1 MDIEPSAFGPIRAVA
16 AEHVV
21 AHWLASQGDSPVL
34 KGGRTRGHDIVNGD
48 QLIDAK
54 LLVAASNTDQKKYP
68 GCTHKLR
75 RDLWRAFDPAR
86 TTHLM
91 FVEFPP
97 DWIGMSSTSF
107 TETVIRIRH
116 EGIGLFLFSVAE
128 FNKVLASGRAEAEE
142 KRWAYIILDREWL
155 EEHRVY

>member
-1 MDIEPSAFGPIRAVA
+1 VPC
-16 AEHVV
+16 
-21 AHWLASQGDSPVL
+21 SPVL
-34 KGGRTRGHDIVNGD
+34 KRGRTRGHDIVNGD

-54 LLVAASNTDQKKYP
+54 LLVAASNTEQKKYP
-68 GCTHKLR
+68 GCTHKLC

-91 FVEFPP
+91 FVEFPA
-97 DWIGMSSTSF
+97 DCTGTSRASF

-142 KRWAYIILDREWL
+142 AQWAYIILDREWL
-155 EEHRVY
+155 EEHQVY